1 MENFYEILGV
11 TESATQDEIKKAYR
25 KLAVEH
31 HPDKGGNEETF
42 KKISEAYDTL
52 GDEDKR
58 RQYDLG
64 KTNPFGGFD
73 GDPFSMFNDLFNN
86 MAGPK
91 QRRAPDKIVDLN
103 IGTIDS
109 FLGKN
114 LDIQFNRKVNC
125 NTCNG
130 QGGDRNT
137 CNTCNG
143 SGRITQRVGNSFFS
157 NILQTPCNSCQ
168 GKGYTLKNVCFSCA
182 GEGKNNKFETININL
197 PHGISDGQLIKAS
210 SMGDYYNGL
219 FGDLILKVKIIPQ
232 DSFEKVNNDLIYNYQ
247 MSLDDFNKDMIDIP
261 HPSGNLNIKLPE
273 EIDTTKPLR
282 VKGKGFRSEGIG
294 DFYVNMYVKHKRG

>member
-137 CNTCNG
+137 
-143 SGRITQRVGNSFFS
+143 GNSFFS

>member
-1 MENFYEILGV
+1 LENFYEILGV
-11 TESATQDEIKKAYR
+11 TESATQDEIKRAYR

-137 CNTCNG
+137 CNICNG

>member
-1 MENFYEILGV
+1 LENFYEILGV

-219 FGDLILKVKIIPQ
+219 FGDLILKVKITPQ